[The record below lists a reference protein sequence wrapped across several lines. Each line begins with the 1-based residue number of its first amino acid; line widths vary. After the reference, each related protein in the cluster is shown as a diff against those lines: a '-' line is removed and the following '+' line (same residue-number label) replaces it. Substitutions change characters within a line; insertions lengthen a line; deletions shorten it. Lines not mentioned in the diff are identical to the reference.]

1 MSYSPWS
8 RLFLTVL
15 LKKYFQKEQLSGAE
29 ACAETSQV
37 IVKHLIGLNINI

>member
-15 LKKYFQKEQLSGAE
+15 LKYFQKEQLSGAE